1 MIKFIDRGMK
11 NEFRILL
18 RSIEKMRVFTDI
30 TIALKRTRKS
40 WGMGSGLC

>member
-1 MIKFIDRGMK
+1 MIKFIDGGIK

-18 RSIEKMRVFTDI
+18 RSIEKMRVFTDL
-30 TIALKRTRKS
+30 TVALKRTRKS